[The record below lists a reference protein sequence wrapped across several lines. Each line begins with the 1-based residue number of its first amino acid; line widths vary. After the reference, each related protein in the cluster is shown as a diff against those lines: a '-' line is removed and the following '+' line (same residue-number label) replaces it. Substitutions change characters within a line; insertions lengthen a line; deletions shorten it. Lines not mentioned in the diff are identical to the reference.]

1 MQLGNVKSFKGIGY
15 VCYLDILGF
24 SQDIESNWNSV
35 GENPLEKLLSIK
47 AALPVLDELPSEE
60 AMQSSK
66 VRRYACRVNTISDS
80 ITIVFGLEPKPI
92 VGDMILGLEALLAN
106 LREVWSTAIKLG
118 YTLRGAI
125 EFGDIYWDENELIG
139 PAFISAY
146 RLESEVARV
155 SRVIV
160 SSKLNKVL
168 ADLKDH
174 QGDITNHLI
183 ANFRKDVDGYVIVS
197 PYLLASSVEERKL
210 LIANL
215 QSMSKRTS
223 SPIISEK
230 YASLISILSEQE
242 QVSIEHD
249 QLGKY

>member
-35 GENPLEKLLSIK
+35 DENPLEKLLAIK
-47 AALPVLDELPSEE
+47 AAMPVLDFPNEE
-60 AMQSSK
+60 SVGSSA
-66 VRRYACRVNTISDS
+66 VRSYACRVNTISDS
-80 ITIVFGLEPKPI
+80 ITIAFGFEPKLI
-92 VGDMILGLEALLAN
+92 VGDLILGLEALLAN

-168 ADLKDH
+168 ADLINH
-174 QGDITNHLI
+174 QGDITSHLI

-197 PYLLASSVEERKL
+197 PYLLASSVDERKL
-210 LIANL
+210 LVANL
-215 QSMSKRTS
+215 QSMAKRTS

-230 YASLISILSEQE
+230 YASLISILSELE
-242 QVSIEHD
+242 HVSIGHD